1 MSTATATHTRD
12 VLATTLPD
20 WETVKWHANLAVA
33 NSDRFWSEP
42 MRRRYIKRV
51 ARSYNE
57 FVDSLRTDGSP
68 HDKFWRD
75 DPTGE
80 EAVNSV
86 MVDFLMRKDAA

>member
-1 MSTATATHTRD
+1 MSTATVTDAGD

-33 NSDRFWSEP
+33 DSDMYWSEP

-57 FVDSLRTDGSP
+57 YVDALRVDGSP

-80 EAVNSV
+80 EAVENV
-86 MVDFLMRKDAA
+86 MVEFLTREEAA